1 MPKSWQAGQAVAS
14 GADYTATVRNM
25 LKDIWDESDAKN
37 RRLWP
42 NSAPVDNFIAPSL
55 WRNPDTEFTS
65 PGFLYMENP

>member
-1 MPKSWQAGQAVAS
+1 
-14 GADYTATVRNM
+14 M
-25 LKDIWDESDAKN
+25 LKDIWNESDAKN